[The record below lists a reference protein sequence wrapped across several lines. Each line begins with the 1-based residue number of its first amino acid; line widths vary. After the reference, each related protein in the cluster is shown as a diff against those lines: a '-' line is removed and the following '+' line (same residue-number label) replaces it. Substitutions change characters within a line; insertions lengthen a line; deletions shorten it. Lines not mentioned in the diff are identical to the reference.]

1 MAGYVVEA
9 YLSRLGASALEDLP
23 ARASQVTEELSRA
36 GTPVAYVRSVFLP
49 EDETCF
55 HFFEAPSLEAIQET
69 CSRLGLTFERIAE
82 AMSVG

>member
-1 MAGYVVEA
+1 MAGYIVET
-9 YLSRLGASALEDLP
+9 YLSRLAASALEDLP

-36 GTPVAYVRSVFLP
+36 GTPVVYVRSVFLP

-69 CSRLGLTFERIAE
+69 CFRLGLTFERIVE
-82 AMSVG
+82 ATGVG